1 MASRNPSKYRKTSQV
16 WEYFSDIGDNKAKC
30 NFCSKLISYRG
41 GNIFN
46 LNRHVR
52 TVHPTICLSTQRLNP
67 ARPDSPDDPD
77 TVISEPSI
85 ISAAAAIAAASTP
98 DVTSTTNANTTT
110 TTAAATTTT
119 TATTMPSAF
128 RKTQNAIASY
138 FPKPLT
144 NKNSKEIDF
153 LLLKALVKNYLPF
166 QIVENSDFRQFV
178 RKLNSSYTMP
188 GRKTVSNDLLSQL
201 YSVTKERV
209 REQLRPASSV
219 RITTDCWRSLANE
232 NYISVTAHYLDN
244 DCNLKSS
251 LLDCFVYEQ
260 KHTAANLAEELKRI
274 TREWGVESKISGVVT
289 DNAANIVAAVRLTGW
304 KHIPCFAH
312 TLNLIVQY
320 GLQNVKDVVTKVK
333 TIVEFFKR
341 SPQACGKLKAM
352 QEQLGEPCLSLKQD
366 IVTRWNSTYDMLQR
380 IVNVKNSLMSV
391 IAINYPEVP
400 TLTNEDIGVITEICN
415 LLKVFKDCTVEMS
428 SEKQVTIS
436 KVILLYQALKKW
448 CSTIRCQAGENSQ
461 VGFMAEELLEALEKR
476 FKGIEEN
483 KIFAEATLLDP
494 RFKSHGFSDGRY
506 FQRAKQTLIAHCE
519 KCQPIA
525 SNQQSVSAVPEPA
538 SSSIWEE
545 FDLTVS
551 DLIRHPH
558 PKVAAIVE
566 VDKYIQEPLLPRI
579 DDPLAWWLERR
590 QVYPSLFELA
600 KSRLCI
606 VATSVPCERVFSK
619 AGQTVTER
627 RNRLTGKK
635 CSKFYFC
642 MGICKECHK

>member
-1 MASRNPSKYRKTSQV
+1 MMASRNTSRYRKTSQV

-30 NFCSKLISYRG
+30 NFCSKLISYRS

-46 LNRHVR
+46 LNRHVHS
-52 TVHPTICLSTQRLNP
+52 VHPTICLSTQRLNP

-77 TVISEPSI
+77 AVISVSSI
-85 ISAAAAIAAASTP
+85 TSAAAAIAAAP
-98 DVTSTTNANTTT
+98 DATNSTTIV
-110 TTAAATTTT
+110 TTTT
-119 TATTMPSAF
+119 TATPPVSTTMPTTAF

-153 LLLKALVKNYLPF
+153 LLLKALIKNYLPF
-166 QIVENSDFRQFV
+166 QIVENSDFQQFV
-178 RKLNSSYTMP
+178 RKLNSGYKMP
-188 GRKTVSNDLLSQL
+188 CRKTVSNVLLSQL
-201 YSVTKERV
+201 YSATKERV
-209 REQLRPASSV
+209 REELRSASSV
-219 RITTDCWRSLANE
+219 TITTDCWTSITNE
-232 NYISVTAHYLDN
+232 NYLSVTAHYLDN
-244 DCNLKSS
+244 NWHLKSS
-251 LLDCFVYEQ
+251 VLECFVYDQ
-260 KHTAANLAEELKRI
+260 KHTAANLAEELKKI
-274 TREWGVESKISGVVT
+274 TKEWCVECKISGVVT

-312 TLNLIVQY
+312 NLNLIVQH
-320 GLQNVKDVVTKVK
+320 GLQNVKDIVNKVK

-341 SPQACGKLKAM
+341 SPQASQKLKAM

-366 IVTRWNSTYDMLQR
+366 VITRWNSTYDMLQR
-380 IVNVKNSLMSV
+380 IVDVKNALISV
-391 IAINYPEVP
+391 IAINYPELP
-400 TLTNEDIGVITEICN
+400 IITNEDIGVINEICA

-448 CSTIRCQAGENSQ
+448 CFKARCQSGENSQ
-461 VGFMAEELLEALEKR
+461 VGVMAEKLLEALEKR
-476 FKGIEEN
+476 FRGIED

-494 RFKSHGFSDGRY
+494 RFKSHGFSEARY
-506 FQRAKQTLIAHCE
+506 FERAKQNLVAHCE
-519 KCQPIA
+519 KCHPTGPDPRSSIGL
-525 SNQQSVSAVPEPA
+525 STIPESSS
-538 SSSIWEE
+538 SSSIWGE

-551 DLIRHPH
+551 DFIRHPH

-566 VDKYIQEPLLPRI
+566 VDKYIQEPLLPRTG
-579 DDPLAWWLERR
+579 DPLAWWLERR

-619 AGQTVTER
+619 AGQTNTER
-627 RNRLTGKK
+627 RNCLKGKK
-635 CSKFYFC
+635 VQQILFLH
-642 MGICKECHK
+642 GNL